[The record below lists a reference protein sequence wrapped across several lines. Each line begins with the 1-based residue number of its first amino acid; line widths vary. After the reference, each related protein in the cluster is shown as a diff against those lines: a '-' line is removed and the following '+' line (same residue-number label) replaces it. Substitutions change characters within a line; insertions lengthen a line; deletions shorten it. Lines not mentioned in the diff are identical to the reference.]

1 MVHLHLDTVT
11 DSRTTLY
18 KSCLV
23 NLADDSINLCD
34 DLGSVCNHQC
44 NNNRFLLDLL
54 VVLSEKLQAIIG
66 EVLQTQLLT
75 NDGEVLGRY

>member
-23 NLADDSINLCD
+23 NLADDGINLCD
-34 DLGSVCNHQC
+34 DLGSACNHQC

-54 VVLSEKLQAIIG
+54 VVLSREAAGHHRKRSRDAAA
-66 EVLQTQLLT
+66 
-75 NDGEVLGRY
+75 DK